1 MSSITINY
9 MLGLMMGLTVGMLV
23 GDLLVRDRTRVQQR
37 THDIEWV
44 ETCWPNKP
52 VWTEG
57 PGVCWVNGQKV
68 VVE

>member
-1 MSSITINY
+1 MTGDEKFTSATIFLATIMVLSSI
-9 MLGLMMGLTVGMLV
+9 GFVAGGSH
-23 GDLLVRDRTRVQQR
+23 VRR
-37 THDIEWV
+37 WV

>member
-1 MSSITINY
+1 MTDYADYVIVL
-9 MLGLMMGLTVGMLV
+9 MLGFVTGMMVSHPLAH
-23 GDLLVRDRTRVQQR
+23 DRAVQQL
-37 THDIEWV
+37 TDDIEWV

-57 PGVCWVNGQKV
+57 PGTCWVNGQKV